1 MSDSRLDVRITHIP
15 DNFAHANS
23 YIIHGNRDY
32 LIDPSF
38 TSEKINISKIG
49 LLIVTHCHFDHIRE
63 LAFWHDDKGI
73 KLVIPKE
80 DEILLHDEE
89 ANCSFM
95 FGQPMTFSPAEKLL
109 ADNEILELEEGLQIR
124 VFHTPGHSPGCSC
137 YLLEQFD
144 EDAYQPIAFISG
156 DTIFANSI
164 GRTDLKY
171 GSMKDMQSSLKRLKK
186 IFAELPKDLPV
197 LPGHGQPSTVG
208 QVLAFNP
215 YLSM

>member
-1 MSDSRLDVRITHIP
+1 MSEARLDIHITHIP
-15 DNFAHANS
+15 ENFAHANS
-23 YIIHGNRDY
+23 YIIHGKRDY

-38 TSEKINISKIG
+38 SSEQIDDSKID
-49 LLIVTHCHFDHIRE
+49 LLIVTHCHFDHISK
-63 LAFWHDDKGI
+63 LPFWHDEKGI
-73 KLVIPKE
+73 KLLIPKE
-80 DEILLHDEE
+80 DEKLMSDDE

-144 EDAYQPIAFISG
+144 NIAYQPIAFISG

-171 GSMKDMQSSLKRLKK
+171 GSMTDMQNSLKRLKK
-186 IFAELPKDLPV
+186 IFEKLPEDLPV